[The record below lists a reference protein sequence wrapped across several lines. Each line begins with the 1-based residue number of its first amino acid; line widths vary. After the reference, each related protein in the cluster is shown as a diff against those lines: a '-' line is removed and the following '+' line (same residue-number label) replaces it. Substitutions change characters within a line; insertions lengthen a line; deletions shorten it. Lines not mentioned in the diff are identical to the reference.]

1 MKSISREVKYLRLSG
16 AVKRKRATEWCI
28 RFLKLDIDKMSASE
42 FYGIVEEYECIVAY
56 PEDLGFYH
64 FPMHCI
70 TGDSISE
77 EDLSKLPDPEDEE
90 RAVRETFK
98 DYQQKAGVIMAD
110 FKNMKEE
117 PGLWLK
123 LDTTME
129 FTVRVGK
136 KGTYSVTDKENH
148 DFEYSYARQIA
159 RVLKGRRFDDTIK
172 MCPVCDNYFPN
183 LTGHRKRCC
192 SHKCSMILISRN
204 KFVIDPILAKKQRN
218 ISVYFSGLKRKDL
231 TDKQKRSILRSY
243 MKKREYKPEEI
254 PRYIQ
259 EFIG

>member
-16 AVKRKRATEWCI
+16 AVKRKRATEWCM
-28 RFLKLDIDKMSASE
+28 RFLKLDIDKMSDSE

-70 TGDSISE
+70 TGDSISD
-77 EDLSKLPDPEDEE
+77 EDLSRLPDPDEEE
-90 RAVRETFK
+90 RAVRETFIG
-98 DYQQKAGVIMAD
+98 YQQKAGEIMAD

-117 PGLWLK
+117 PGFWLK

-129 FTVRVGK
+129 FTVRVGR
-136 KGTYSVTDKENH
+136 KGLYSVIDKENH

-159 RVLKGRRFDDTIK
+159 RVLNGRKFDDTIK
-172 MCPVCDNYFPN
+172 MCPVCDNYFPS
-183 LTGHRKRCC
+183 LTGHKKRCC

-204 KFVIDPILAKKQRN
+204 KFVIDPNLARRKRN
-218 ISVYFSGLKRKDL
+218 ISTYFSSLKKREL
-231 TDKQKRSILRSY
+231 TDKRRRSIMRKY
-243 MKKREYKPEEI
+243 MNKRGYSPEEI

-259 EFIG
+259 KFIG